1 LHAGPLV
8 LPPRTGTG
16 LFSGGKNSSA
26 VVGRRARQLAGYLG
40 DALSLVRRLECEI
53 VVSQNG

>member
-1 LHAGPLV
+1 V